1 MVWDMVHALAQ
12 DRPMRD
18 GDLEH
23 RLVSPQLSVALSDV
37 DPPWASRFAAPL
49 FESPERA
56 TERLTT
62 SHWLE
67 CFDRTLSRTLLHTH
81 HLTASVIAAR
91 LGRPFVCS
99 FHSLWPSVAAFLTGK
114 AANTERL
121 WLAAECFRAARAIVV
136 PTNVERSLLE
146 ALAASAASA
155 RNIASKVV
163 VIPWGQPRLDVGSP
177 DEMLIRRRAV
187 RDAILPGVPDDA
199 LVLYNVGRFVAYKKQ
214 ASVIRAFARVAP
226 SHPRAWLLLVGPHAQ
241 GGYAEEVHDALQSLP
256 VAVRERVVIPGALS
270 AEDAHLAG
278 DILVHASTVESW
290 CRVVDEAWQMGR
302 PTVIS
307 AIPTIAERAGYHWRH
322 HAPASL
328 DPARPA
334 HFLFAAHSQEAL
346 SVLIDPHDESSIAR
360 GIDHA
365 LADASWRAETASR
378 NRELARA
385 RDWQSTARQME
396 ALYRDILSSELPLKM
411 AS

>member
-1 MVWDMVHALAQ
+1 
-12 DRPMRD
+12 MRD

-23 RLVSPQLSVALSDV
+23 RLVSPQLNVALADG

-49 FESPERA
+49 FESPEHA

-67 CFDRTLSRTLLHTH
+67 FFDRTLSRTLIHTH

-99 FHSLWPSVAAFLTGK
+99 FHSLWPSVAAFLAGK
-114 AANTERL
+114 AASTERL
-121 WLAAECFRAARAIVV
+121 ALAGEVLKAARAIVV

-146 ALAASAASA
+146 ALSAPVASA
-155 RNIASKVV
+155 RDIASKVF

-187 RDAILPGVPDDA
+187 RDAVLPGLPDDA

-214 ASVIRAFARVAP
+214 ASVIRAFARVAT
-226 SHPRAWLLLVGPHAQ
+226 SHRRAWLLLVGPQAH
-241 GGYAEEVHDALQSLP
+241 GVYADEVHEALMSLP
-256 VAVRERVVIPGALS
+256 IGVRERVVLPGALS

-278 DILVHASTVESW
+278 DVLVHASTVESW

-307 AIPTIAERAGYHWRH
+307 AIPTIAERAGYSWQI
-322 HAPASL
+322 HAPAFVDS
-328 DPARPA
+328 ARPA
-334 HFLFAAHSQEAL
+334 HFSFAARSQEAL
-346 SVLIDPHDESSIAR
+346 SVLIDPHDESSIA
-360 GIDHA
+360 GGMDHA
-365 LADASWRAETASR
+365 LADASWRAQTASK
-378 NRELARA
+378 NRQLAQA
-385 RDWQSTARQME
+385 RDWQSTARQVE
-396 ALYRDILSSELPLKM
+396 ALYREILASESPLRM